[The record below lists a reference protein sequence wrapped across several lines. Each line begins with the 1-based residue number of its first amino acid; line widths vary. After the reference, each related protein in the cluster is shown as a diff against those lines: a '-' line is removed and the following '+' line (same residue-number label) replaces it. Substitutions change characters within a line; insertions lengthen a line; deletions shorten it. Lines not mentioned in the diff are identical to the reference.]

1 MAQVVAALKS
11 DAGRCPDVAIRRDE
25 LLPSE
30 TSSTTAMTDQPTPL
44 HPAIL
49 DASHIAL
56 SYGRA
61 YQARHLVLR
70 DFSLQ
75 LRVGEIVAVL
85 GPSGAGKSSLLRVL
99 GGLQRPDGGSVR
111 VRGEVLR
118 DTHPRV
124 SLMFQDPCL
133 LPWLTLEQNV
143 GFGLDFARQP
153 AVDRAERQRRVHA
166 LIEEVG
172 LTAALG
178 RYPAELSGGMAQ
190 RVALARSLVRRPEL
204 LLLDEPFSALDEIT
218 RGEMQQLLLTLA
230 KRSRTA
236 AVLVTHDIDEALLL
250 ADRILLLG
258 GAPAEL
264 LGEWAIDAAQPR
276 DAVSG
281 ELTRLRVDI
290 VQALRDARA
299 EAPAAAERAV
309 A

>member
-1 MAQVVAALKS
+1 MAPWVNTVKPNAERWS
-11 DAGRCPDVAIRRDE
+11 DAPLRQGGSI
-25 LLPSE
+25 PSGLAGDSVTGE
-30 TSSTTAMTDQPTPL
+30 RPTPL
-44 HPAIL
+44 HPAVL
-49 DASHIAL
+49 DVSHVAL
-56 SYGRA
+56 SYGRDRR
-61 YQARHLVLR
+61 ARHLVLR

-75 LRVGEIVAVL
+75 LRAGEIVAVL

-99 GGLQRPDGGSVR
+99 GGLQKPDAGSVR
-111 VRGEVLR
+111 VHGEVLHG
-118 DTHPRV
+118 THPRV

-133 LPWLTLEQNV
+133 LPWLTLEENV
-143 GFGLDFARQP
+143 GFGLGFSRQP
-153 AVDRAERQRRVHA
+153 ALERAERRHRVHA
-166 LIEEVG
+166 LIADVG
-172 LTAALG
+172 LGAALG

-218 RGEMQQLLLTLA
+218 RGEMQQLLLALA
-230 KRSRTA
+230 RRSRTA

-264 LGEWAIDAAQPR
+264 LGAWTIDAAQPR

-281 ELTRLRVDI
+281 ELTRMRVDI
-290 VQALRDARA
+290 VQALRAARTV
-299 EAPAAAERAV
+299 APAAAERAV

>member
-1 MAQVVAALKS
+1 
-11 DAGRCPDVAIRRDE
+11 
-25 LLPSE
+25 
-30 TSSTTAMTDQPTPL
+30 MTDQPTPL
-44 HPAIL
+44 HPALL

-56 SYGRA
+56 SYGRHGQVR
-61 YQARHLVLR
+61 YPVLR

-75 LRVGEIVAVL
+75 LRAGEIVAVL

-99 GGLQRPDGGSVR
+99 GGLQKPDRGSVR
-111 VRGEVLR
+111 VRGEVLH

-133 LPWLTLEQNV
+133 LPWLTLEENV

-153 AVDRAERQRRVHA
+153 VLDRNERRRRVHA
-166 LIEEVG
+166 LIDEVG
-172 LTAALG
+172 LTSALG
-178 RYPAELSGGMAQ
+178 RYPSELSGGMAQ

-218 RGEMQQLLLTLA
+218 RGEMQQLLLVLA
-230 KRSRTA
+230 KRSQTA

-258 GAPAEL
+258 GVPAEL
-264 LGEWAIDAAQPR
+264 LGEWTLAAAQPR

-281 ELTRLRVDI
+281 ELTRMRVDI
-290 VQALRDARA
+290 VQALRAARTD
-299 EAPAAAERAV
+299 APAAAERAV